1 MSFDKDNNYE
11 IVKINGKPVST
22 IKLNKDNVYKFK
34 FRYDKFNMNG
44 VRLYFKDVEKYNSTT
59 VKLEIYEQEHNS
71 LVAEQII
78 QYFDEGWNNINFN
91 NANGLFEEDLL
102 LKLFI
107 KEGNEEVLIG
117 ADNIGNISLEFK
129 YEDVEKEI
137 ALELDSKV
145 KEIRKIYNSSGWRF
159 LVELYRVRDKIKSF
173 FGLFKKCGK
182 LIVVLFK
189 NMNKSNFDRAKDYI
203 KDNGF
208 KAFII
213 KAFSKIRGERFHY
226 KEWIE
231 SHVATERELEE
242 QRNFKFEYNPLISI
256 LVPTYNTPKHLLIE
270 TIDSVIN
277 QSYSNWELCIADGGS
292 SSNDVKLVLDEYA
305 KKDNR
310 IKVKYLGEN
319 KGIAGNTQECYYMAN
334 GDYIGLFDHDDLLEP
349 NALFEIAKA
358 VNEDRDIEFIYTDED
373 KINEKSNYRF
383 DPHFKQDYAIDTF
396 RSYNYICHFSVFR
409 KDLMDKI
416 NGFRDGYN
424 GSQDYDII
432 LRATREAKNIH
443 HIPKILYSWRVHSG
457 STAGNPKNKMY
468 CYDSAKKAIADD
480 LEQRGIKGT
489 VVDGKYIG
497 TYEVEY
503 DIIGDPKV
511 SILIPTKDHI
521 EDLNRT
527 ITSVIN
533 KTSYKNYEIIVIEN
547 NSELDDTFEY
557 YEKIQKEFSNV
568 KVVKWEREFNYSA
581 INNFGASFA
590 TGEYILLLN
599 NDVEVINKEWLTKML
614 ALAQREDVGC
624 VGAKL
629 YYPDTTIQ
637 HGGIIVGLGGA
648 AAHAHRGFNKKSYG
662 FFLRLGITQNL
673 SAVTGACLLVKKSV
687 FDEVNGLDESFEVA
701 YNDVD
706 FCLRVLETGR
716 VNVWTPYAELYHYE
730 SKSRGDDTKDPVKAK
745 RFKGEFDRF
754 RERYKDFLE
763 KGDPYYNPNL
773 TLDREDFSL
782 RN

>member
-1 MSFDKDNNYE
+1 MNIDKEKEVN
-11 IVKINGKPVST
+11 IVRINGSPSNT
-22 IKLNKDNVYKFK
+22 IKLISGEVHEFDFI
-34 FRYDKFNMNG
+34 YDKFNMNG
-44 VRLYFKDVEKYNSTT
+44 LRLYFTNNNEFNGEIKI
-59 VKLEIYEQEHNS
+59 EIYEKTYGS

-78 QYFDEGWNNINFN
+78 NYLEEGWNDITINE
-91 NANGLFEEDLL
+91 AMGLFDEELII
-102 LKLFI
+102 KLFI
-107 KEGNEEVLIG
+107 KSGKEVFIG
-117 ADNIGNISLEFK
+117 ADNKNNISLEIC
-129 YEDVEKEI
+129 YEDVEKEVG
-137 ALELDSKV
+137 LKLDYYA
-145 KEIRKIYNSSGWRF
+145 KEIRKIYNSAGWKF
-159 LVELYRVRDKIKSF
+159 LVKLYSIRDKVKKF
-173 FGLFKKCGK
+173 FSLFKKAGN
-182 LIVVLFK
+182 LIVVICK
-189 NMNKSNFDRAKDYI
+189 NINKSNIDRAKDYI

-208 KAFII
+208 KAFLI
-213 KAFSKIRGERFHY
+213 KAFRKLRGERAHY
-226 KEWIE
+226 KVWIE
-231 SHVATERELEE
+231 NHIATEKELEM
-242 QRNFKFEYNPLISI
+242 QRTYEFEYRPLISI
-256 LVPTYNTPKHLLIE
+256 LIPTYNTPKHLLIE
-270 TIDSVIN
+270 TIDSVIK
-277 QSYSNWELCIADGGS
+277 QSYDNWELCIADGGS
-292 SSNDVKLVLDEYA
+292 TLEDVKLVLDDYA
-305 KKDNR
+305 SRDKR
-310 IKVKYLGEN
+310 INIKYIGEN
-319 KGIAGNTQECYYMAN
+319 KGIAGNTQECYYMSN

-349 NALFEIAKA
+349 NALFEVVKA
-358 VNEDRDIEFIYTDED
+358 INEDRTIEFIYTDED

-416 NGFRDGYN
+416 GGFRDGYN

-432 LRATREAKNIH
+432 LRATREAKNIY

-480 LEQRGIKGT
+480 LEKRGIKGT
-489 VVDGKYIG
+489 VKDGKYIG
-497 TYEVEY
+497 TYEVDY
-503 DIIGDPKV
+503 DIIGNPKI
-511 SILIPTKDHI
+511 SILIPSKDHI
-521 EDLNRT
+521 EDLDRT
-527 ITSVIN
+527 IMSVIN
-533 KTSYKNYEIIVIEN
+533 KTSYNNYEIIVIEN

-557 YEKIQKEFSNV
+557 YDKIQREYSNI

-581 INNFGASFA
+581 INNFGATFA
-590 TGEYILLLN
+590 TGEYLLLLN

-614 ALAQREDVGC
+614 GLAQRKDVGC

-673 SAVTGACLLVKKSV
+673 SAVTGACLLVKREV

-730 SKSRGDDTKDPVKAK
+730 SKSRGDDSKDPVKAK
-745 RFKGEFDRF
+745 RFQGEFNRF

-782 RN
+782 RD